1 MTTSVN
7 LINQIKRVLNRH
19 SEDPYFG
26 NTVIVDFKASGVIF
40 RLIFEGTTAEIYD
53 AFTSRIK
60 VQMINGVFDDK
71 GLTTY
76 DVAFLVTASAKAS
89 GLEPSRADFFNAS

>member
-1 MTTSVN
+1 MSLLKLHLN
-7 LINQIKRVLNRH
+7 KDIKFTLN
-19 SEDPYFG
+19 SDVD
-26 NTVIVDFKASGVIF
+26 TVIVDFKASGVIF
-40 RLIFEGTTAEIYD
+40 RLIFEGTTSEIYD

-71 GLTTY
+71 GLTIY

>member
-1 MTTSVN
+1 MSLLKLHLN
-7 LINQIKRVLNRH
+7 KDIKFTLN
-19 SEDPYFG
+19 SDVD
-26 NTVIVDFKASGVIF
+26 TVIVDFKTSGVIF

-71 GLTTY
+71 GLTPY

>member
-1 MTTSVN
+1 MSLLKLHLNKDIKFTLNSDVDTAIVN
-7 LINQIKRVLNRH
+7 
-19 SEDPYFG
+19 
-26 NTVIVDFKASGVIF
+26 FKASGVIF
-40 RLIFEGTTAEIYD
+40 RLIFEGTTSESYD

-71 GLTTY
+71 GLTVH

-89 GLEPSRADFFNAS
+89 GLETSRADFFSVS